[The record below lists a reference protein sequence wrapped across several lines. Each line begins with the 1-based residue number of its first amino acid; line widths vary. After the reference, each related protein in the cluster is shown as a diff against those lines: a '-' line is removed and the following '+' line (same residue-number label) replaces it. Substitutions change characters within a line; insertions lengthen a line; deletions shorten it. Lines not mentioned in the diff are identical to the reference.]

1 MDVAY
6 TVWTWHLDPF
16 NSFQKSEDPAQQ
28 RVEFEGAPRDP
39 VFRIYGSGGY
49 EYDRFRV
56 WRLPRC
62 TGSAA
67 G

>member
-28 RVEFEGAPRDP
+28 RVEFEKGLRE
-39 VFRIYGSGGY
+39 IQYLGY
-49 EYDRFRV
+49 TAVCRKEIDLIAIQDGIVKMWVY
-56 WRLPRC
+56 
-62 TGSAA
+62 A
-67 G
+67 